1 MSLLT
6 KTIFLSFLLLT
17 ASLSHAQTDTT
28 KSKTNEGGQT
38 PTAQAQDSAKAAAA
52 ATPPVAPASKPANS
66 LTISVDMRVRTEY
79 RHGYRNLPLKDT
91 AAGSAA
97 FFVNQRTRLNFDYK
111 TKRFDFYAS
120 IQDARVWGE
129 QDPREGQGTVN
140 GAVTANPTTTFPLY
154 LFEGYV
160 EPHFNDRWSVR
171 IGRQRIV
178 YDNQR
183 LYAENDWR
191 LPGNSH
197 DAVRFIYNNKIN
209 LNTELTFSFGQSS
222 ENNFT
227 TNYAPTTSLLST
239 GASRN
244 YKDLLVHYLNYKISK
259 TLILTTINTMDG
271 YQSSV
276 PGKYQTTY
284 QRFTVGGRLEY
295 QTYNWYATFSG
306 YYQTGKDSTG
316 KKISAY
322 YIQPELKYS
331 TKTLSV
337 RLGFE
342 LLSGQ
347 DSTVASDK
355 TNNFVPLY
363 GVAHRFMGNLDLF
376 TTFPSDVNN
385 GGLFNPYL
393 FFQYTK
399 NKWNV
404 RLENHLFYS
413 EKNAAFKALPVAN
426 KYLGFEND
434 WRVNFKPT
442 PIIDLE
448 YGFCW
453 ASVTKSM
460 AEVRNPKSSASLLNR
475 YSKTPYWS
483 YLSIKVT
490 PTIGKFTF

>member
-1 MSLLT
+1 MKRFLT
-6 KTIFLSFLLLT
+6 KTFTVILVSLSLQ
-17 ASLSHAQTDTT
+17 SHAQTDTT
-28 KSKTNEGGQT
+28 KAKTNEGGQT
-38 PTAQAQDSAKAAAA
+38 PAAQAQDSAKTMTQPPALVAAAPA
-52 ATPPVAPASKPANS
+52 APAPKPANS
-66 LTISVDMRVRTEY
+66 LTISVDMRVRTEF
-79 RHGYRNLPLKDT
+79 RHGYRNVPLKDT
-91 AAGSAA
+91 AAS

-111 TKRFDFYAS
+111 TKRFDFFAS
-120 IQDARVWGE
+120 LQDARVWGQ
-129 QDPREGQGTVN
+129 QDPREGQGTVSSSL
-140 GAVTANPTTTFPLY
+140 TASPGTTFPLY

-183 LYAENDWR
+183 LFAESDWR

-209 LNTELTFSFGQSS
+209 LNTELTFSFGQSA
-222 ENNFT
+222 ENTFT
-227 TNYAPTTSLLST
+227 TNYIPNTNVK
-239 GASRN
+239 N

-259 TLILTTINTMDG
+259 KVVLTTINTMDG
-271 YQSSV
+271 YQSAA
-276 PGKYQTTY
+276 KANTTY
-284 QRFTVGGRLEY
+284 QRFTNGGRLEF
-295 QTYNWYATFSG
+295 QSYNWYATFSG
-306 YYQTGKDSTG
+306 YYQYGKDSSGQKLAAFYIQPEIKFSSKALSIRLGMEYLSGKDSTSS
-316 KKISAY
+316 K
-322 YIQPELKYS
+322 
-331 TKTLSV
+331 
-337 RLGFE
+337 
-342 LLSGQ
+342 
-347 DSTVASDK
+347 D
-355 TNNFVPLY
+355 NNFVPLY

-376 TTFPSDVNN
+376 TTFPADVNN
-385 GGLFNPYL
+385 GGLVNPYL

-413 EKNAAFKALPVAN
+413 HKNAAFKGLPIKN

-442 PIIDLE
+442 PIIDIE

-453 ASVTKSM
+453 ASVTKSLV
-460 AEVRNPKSSASLLNR
+460 EVRNPKVTSSSIDS

-483 YLSIKVT
+483 YLSIRVT